1 MNIFNSIRDDIH
13 VVVHKL
19 FPNATD
25 NARARITVE
34 PPRDASHGDM
44 ATNAAMVLS
53 KDVGQQPRAIAEAL
67 KVELEKLPNITGVDV
82 AGPGF
87 INLRLKPDAFAA
99 IVADALTSG
108 PEAFG
113 NSNAGARAK
122 VNIEYVSANP
132 TGPLTVGHARG
143 AIFGD
148 ALANLMIKAGYDVNR
163 EYYINDAGRQV
174 EVLTDSVILRIREQ
188 LGESI
193 VIPEGCYPGEYL
205 KDVAAAYVA
214 AHGNVLDDR
223 KQVRDFAIQFLL
235 NEIKRDLK
243 DLGVNHDLFVSE
255 DAILQSGAVQSA
267 MEQLTKLGLIYEGV
281 LEAPKGKTPDD
292 WEPREQTLFRS
303 SDFGDDTDRPLKK
316 SDGSTTYFANDIAH
330 YFYMYKMGYPRLIN
344 ILGADHGGYVKRAK
358 AAVKAISEGKAEVHM
373 PLMSIVT
380 VTENGQPVRMSKRAG
395 TFITL
400 RDMIDRVGA
409 GVMRFIMLTRSPE
422 QTLEFD
428 YAKVTEQSKDNPY
441 FYVQYAHARSH
452 SVMKQAQEMFAGT
465 DISDLALTKAD
476 LSLASSPEETAMIKL
491 LATWPRVVE
500 QAASAEEP
508 HRVAYF
514 AQDVASGFHGWW
526 NKGREDGTMRFL
538 IEGNKDLS
546 LARLALL
553 RAVAITLASALM
565 VMGVV
570 PLNELRSD
578 VEEAA

>member
-1 MNIFNSIRDDIH
+1 MNIFNTIRDDIQ
-13 VVVHKL
+13 VIIHKV
-19 FPNATD
+19 FPNVSDAT
-25 NARARITVE
+25 RSRITVE

-44 ATNAAMVLS
+44 ATNAAMILS
-53 KDVGQQPRAIAEAL
+53 KEVGQNPRAVAEAL
-67 KVELEKLPNITGVDV
+67 KGELEKLPHITSVEI

-87 INLRLKPDAFAA
+87 INLRLKTESFAA
-99 IVADALTSG
+99 VIPHALQSG
-108 PEAFG
+108 NNFG
-113 NSNAGARAK
+113 AGNAGAGSK

-148 ALANLMIKAGYDVNR
+148 ALANLMEKAGYDVNR
-163 EYYINDAGRQV
+163 EYYINDTGRQIN
-174 EVLTDSVILRIREQ
+174 VLTDSVILRIREQ
-188 LGESI
+188 LGETI

-214 AHGNVLDDR
+214 KRGKDFDDR
-223 KQVRDFAIQFLL
+223 RKVRDFAVDFLL
-235 NEIKRDLK
+235 NEIKADLN
-243 DLGVNHDLFVSE
+243 DLGVHHDLFVSE
-255 DAILQSGAVQSA
+255 DEILNSGAVQKA
-267 MEQLTKLGLIYEGV
+267 LDQLTSLGLIYEGV

-303 SDFGDDTDRPLKK
+303 SDFGDDIDRPLKK

-330 YFYMYKMGYPRLIN
+330 YFYMYKLGYTRLIN

-358 AAVKAISEGKAEVHM
+358 AAVKAITSQNAELHA

-380 VTENGQPVRMSKRAG
+380 VSENGQPVRMSKRAG

-409 GVMRFIMLTRSPE
+409 GVMRFIMLTREPG

-452 SVMKQAQEMFAGT
+452 SVMKQASEMFGADDIT
-465 DISDLALTKAD
+465 DNALATAD
-476 LSLASSPEETAMIKL
+476 LTPASSAEDLAMIKL
-491 LATWPRVVE
+491 ISTWPRVVE
-500 QAASAEEP
+500 QAAAAEEP
-508 HRVAYF
+508 HRIAYY
-514 AQDVASGFHGWW
+514 AQDVAAAFHSWW
-526 NKGREDGTMRFL
+526 NKGREDGTLRFL
-538 IEGNKDLS
+538 VEGNKPLS
-546 LARLALL
+546 LARLAIV
-553 RAVAITLASALM
+553 RAMAITIASALG

-570 PLNELRSD
+570 PLKELRSD
-578 VEEAA
+578 VEVAA